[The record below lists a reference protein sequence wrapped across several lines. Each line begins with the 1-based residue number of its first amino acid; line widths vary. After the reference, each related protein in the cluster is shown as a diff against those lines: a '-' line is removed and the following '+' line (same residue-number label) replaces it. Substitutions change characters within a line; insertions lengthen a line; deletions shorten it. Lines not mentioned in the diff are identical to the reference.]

1 MRQKLNLQSKISTK
15 TCETSAYTIG
25 NKFVTVGKRSY
36 AAKTLLMQLKQIRRK
51 SIFHTNI
58 AKPCISLNKCKNVVS
73 R

>member
-36 AAKTLLMQLKQIRRK
+36 AAKTFAHAVETDQ
-51 SIFHTNI
+51 T
-58 AKPCISLNKCKNVVS
+58 
-73 R
+73 